1 MLLAFLL
8 GAATLVIIVL
18 LLRAYAAADPR
29 WLLGRLKWLLLV
41 LGAGLIIGLAAA
53 RQFSL
58 AMFLAFAAVPLFR
71 TLFEAGRAARLRARM
86 AGAASGQTSRV
97 ETRFLRMTLQHDTG
111 TLDGEIVDG
120 DHAGRRLSELGL
132 AELLVLHGRYSQLDP
147 ASAQVLEAY
156 LDREYADWR
165 AQAQGSAAG
174 GGGRESAM
182 PPEPATM
189 TPAQACQILGVQP
202 GASEADIRE
211 AHRRLIALV
220 HPDRGGSG
228 FLAAQVNLAR
238 DVLLGSGGPRR

>member
-8 GAATLVIIVL
+8 GAATLLIIIL

-29 WLLGRLKWLLLV
+29 WLVGRLKWLVLA
-41 LGAGLIIGLAAA
+41 LGAGLIIAMAAA

-58 AMFLAFAAVPLFR
+58 AMFLAFAAVPLVR
-71 TLFEAGRAARLRARM
+71 TLFEASRAARLRARM
-86 AGAASGQTSRV
+86 AGAASGQTSQV
-97 ETRFLRMTLQHDTG
+97 ETRFLRMVLQHDTG
-111 TLDGEIVDG
+111 ALDGEIVDG
-120 DHAGRRLSELGL
+120 DHAGRRLSELAL
-132 AELLVLHGRYSQLDP
+132 ADLLVLHGHYSQLDP
-147 ASAQVLEAY
+147 ASVHVLEAY
-156 LDREYADWR
+156 LDREHADWR
-165 AQAQGSAAG
+165 EHAQGSDAA
-174 GGGRESAM
+174 GRESAM

-228 FLAAQVNLAR
+228 FLATQVNLAR
-238 DVLLGSGGPRR
+238 DVLLGSSTPRR

>member
-1 MLLAFLL
+1 VLLAFLL
-8 GAATLVIIVL
+8 GAATLLIIVL

-86 AGAASGQTSRV
+86 AGAASGQTSQV
-97 ETRFLRMTLQHDTG
+97 ETRFLRMALQHDTG
-111 TLDGEIVDG
+111 ALDGEIVDG
-120 DHAGRRLSELGL
+120 DHVGRRLSDL
-132 AELLVLHGRYSQLDP
+132 ALADLLVLHGRYSQLDP
-147 ASAQVLEAY
+147 ASAHVLEAY

-165 AQAQGSAAG
+165 AQAQGSAT

-238 DVLLGSGGPRR
+238 DVLLGSSAPRR